1 MAATSQKRFLVFFF
15 LMFLLSCCSFLP
27 AFRMEM
33 DALIFPVR
41 MLRQRILRTV
51 RFYLYSILSPK

>member
-15 LMFLLSCCSFLP
+15 LMFFLSCHSHLP
-27 AFRMEM
+27 AFCMEM
-33 DALIFPVR
+33 DALTFPVR